1 MAPAMASTAP
11 LQEPAPT
18 PIARLRRR
26 LGDRAIGIAVAVAI
40 ELLLLLVLLTL
51 GTGITRPGEPDGT
64 AITSFDVA
72 PAPPVE
78 EPSQAEP
85 AAEQTPQPAEPQ
97 QQAQVQE
104 QPPVPR
110 PVVQDSAP
118 PARPVLILPRPHTFR
133 LPAPDRAPPA
143 PPSRPAAA
151 PQVYGPPAPPAGAGM
166 PGDTERVGTAPNGE
180 PMYAARWY
188 REPTDN
194 ELAGYLSTANGPG
207 YGLITCRVVKGYRV
221 EECVGLSEQPQG
233 SNLLRAV
240 LAASWQFRV
249 RPPRIGGK
257 ERFGEWV
264 RIQITYSSRR
274 APN

>member
-1 MAPAMASTAP
+1 MVAPP
-11 LQEPAPT
+11 LFQESGLT
-18 PIARLRRR
+18 PMARLRRR
-26 LGDRAIGIAVAVAI
+26 FGDRAIGIAVAVAI
-40 ELLLLLVLLTL
+40 ELVLLLVLLTL

-72 PAPPVE
+72 PAPPAE
-78 EPSQAEP
+78 QPAETEP
-85 AAEQTPQPAEPQ
+85 AAEQQPQAAEPQ
-97 QQAQVQE
+97 PRPQPQE

-110 PVVQDSAP
+110 PVVPDSPA
-118 PARPVLILPRPHTFR
+118 PARPVLVLPRPDSFR
-133 LPAPDRAPPA
+133 LPAPDSAPAAAAPP
-143 PPSRPAAA
+143 RQAAA
-151 PQVYGPPAPPAGAGM
+151 PQGPAYGPPAPPAGAGM

-180 PMYAARWY
+180 PMFAARWY
-188 REPTDN
+188 REPTDS
-194 ELAGYLSTANGPG
+194 ELAGYLSTANSPG

-221 EECVGLSEQPQG
+221 EECVGLSEEPQG

-264 RIQITYSSRR
+264 RIQITYNSRR
-274 APN
+274 VPR

>member
-1 MAPAMASTAP
+1 MATPALS
-11 LQEPAPT
+11 QDPALT
-18 PIARLRRR
+18 PIGRLRQRF
-26 LGDRAIGIAVAVAI
+26 GDRAIGIAVAVAI
-40 ELLLLLVLLTL
+40 ELVLLLVLLTL
-51 GTGITRPGEPDGT
+51 GTGITRPGEPEGT

-72 PAPPVE
+72 PAPPAE
-78 EPSQAEP
+78 EPSPVEP
-85 AAEQTPQPAEPQ
+85 AAEQPTQPAEQ
-97 QQAQVQE
+97 QPQVQE
-104 QPPVPR
+104 QEQPPAPR
-110 PVVQDSAP
+110 PTVADSAAP
-118 PARPVLILPRPHTFR
+118 PRPVLILPRPDAFR
-133 LPAPDRAPPA
+133 LPAPDSAPPA
-143 PPSRPAAA
+143 PPRPAAA
-151 PQVYGPPAPPAGAGM
+151 PPAQVYGPPAPPAGAGM

-194 ELAGYLSTANGPG
+194 ELAGYLSTANSPG
-207 YGLITCRVVKGYRV
+207 YGLITCRVVTGYRV

-264 RIQITYSSRR
+264 RIRITYSDRR
-274 APN
+274 IPS

>member
-1 MAPAMASTAP
+1 MATPAPIS
-11 LQEPAPT
+11 EPALT
-18 PIARLRRR
+18 PIARLRQR
-26 LGDRAIGIAVAVAI
+26 LGDRAIGIAVAVTI
-40 ELLLLLVLLTL
+40 ELVLLLVLLTL

-72 PAPPVE
+72 PAPAPPAE
-78 EPSQAEP
+78 EPSEAEP
-85 AAEQTPQPAEPQ
+85 AAEQPPQPAQSQP
-97 QQAQVQE
+97 QAQQ

-110 PVVQDSAP
+110 PAVADSPA
-118 PARPVLILPRPHTFR
+118 PARPMLILPRPDTFR
-133 LPAPDRAPPA
+133 LPAPDPA
-143 PPSRPAAA
+143 PAAA
-151 PQVYGPPAPPAGAGM
+151 SPPRAASAPQGPAYGPPAPPAGMGM

-188 REPTDN
+188 REPTDM
-194 ELAGYLSTANGPG
+194 ELAGYLSTANSPG
-207 YGLITCRVVKGYRV
+207 YGLITCRVVEGYRV

-240 LAASWQFRV
+240 LAAAWQFRV

-264 RIQITYSSRR
+264 RIRISYSDRR
-274 APN
+274 VPN